1 MCMASL
7 NCSLMGHKYIVA
19 RYKEQTM
26 QLDMAKQQREMM
38 ITSQAAEMTMSAN
51 QHKMQ
56 MDMQTKMARPQLA
69 F

>member
-1 MCMASL
+1 
-7 NCSLMGHKYIVA
+7 
-19 RYKEQTM
+19 M